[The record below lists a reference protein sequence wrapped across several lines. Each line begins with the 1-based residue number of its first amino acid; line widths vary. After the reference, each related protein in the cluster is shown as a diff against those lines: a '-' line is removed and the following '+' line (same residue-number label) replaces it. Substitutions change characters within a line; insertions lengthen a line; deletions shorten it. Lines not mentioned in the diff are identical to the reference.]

1 MKSDTVDTDQ
11 CFHKRADVYAD
22 VSLPVHSNSRV
33 APPTCCG
40 WAAGPLKWLRTKGRV
55 PRAEAGHPE
64 EQGSLPGRRSLRSPE
79 VLAQPPAAFPA
90 HDDAPCR
97 HLPSRARGRFSVIW
111 VNTISK
117 SNRNPNLPS
126 FYKFSS
132 TDGTIS
138 KDRGGKLGRIFFSPL
153 FRKF

>member
-1 MKSDTVDTDQ
+1 MLSQ
-11 CFHKRADVYAD
+11 
-22 VSLPVHSNSRV
+22 
-33 APPTCCG
+33 
-40 WAAGPLKWLRTKGRV
+40 KGRCLRRCLIGALTLWGCTPHV
-55 PRAEAGHPE
+55 LRMGCRPFKVAENKGEGAESEAGHPE
-64 EQGSLPGRRSLRSPE
+64 EQGSLPGGRSLGSPE

-90 HDDAPCR
+90 RDGAPCR
-97 HLPSRARGRFSVIW
+97 HLPSRARGRFSAIW

-138 KDRGGKLGRIFFSPL
+138 KDRGAKLGSIFFSSPI
-153 FRKF
+153 